1 MNGVGASAAGG
12 LDDFGGDKVAFRGG
26 RWSDV
31 DRFVGVSCKGGIAV
45 SIGIDSHSGDA
56 HLSCCAHDAQ
66 SDFSTIGDQDLSN
79 GVDAGVVHSAEVV
92 KNRRKEK
99 GKKKGQAIPIAPLQP
114 STLAAF
120 RPWGS

>member
-1 MNGVGASAAGG
+1 MDGIGAGTARGI
-12 LDDFGGDKVAFRGG
+12 DDFRCDEVAFRGG

-31 DRFVGVSCKGGIAV
+31 DRLVGVPCKGRIAV
-45 SIGIDSHSGDA
+45 GIRIYSHCGDA
-56 HLSCCAHDAQ
+56 HFFRCAHDAQ
-66 SDFSTIGDQDLSN
+66 GDFSAIGDQDLLN
-79 GVDAGVVHSAEVV
+79 GLDAGVVHSAEVV

>member
-1 MNGVGASAAGG
+1 M
-12 LDDFGGDKVAFRGG
+12 
-26 RWSDV
+26 
-31 DRFVGVSCKGGIAV
+31 DRFVGVPCKGGIAV
-45 SIGIDSHSGDA
+45 GIGIDSHGGDA
-56 HLSCCAHDAQ
+56 HLFRGAHDTQ
-66 SDFSTIGDQDLSN
+66 RNFSAIGDQDLLN
-79 GVDAGVVHSAEVV
+79 GLNAGIVHNAEVV

>member
-1 MNGVGASAAGG
+1 MDG
-12 LDDFGGDKVAFRGG
+12 
-26 RWSDV
+26 
-31 DRFVGVSCKGGIAV
+31 FVGIPRKGGIAV
-45 SIGIDSHSGDA
+45 GIGIDGDRGDA
-56 HLSCCAHDAQ
+56 HLFRGAHDTQ
-66 SDFSTIGDQDLSN
+66 RNFSAIGDQDLLN
-79 GVDAGVVHSAEVV
+79 GLDAGVVHNAEVV